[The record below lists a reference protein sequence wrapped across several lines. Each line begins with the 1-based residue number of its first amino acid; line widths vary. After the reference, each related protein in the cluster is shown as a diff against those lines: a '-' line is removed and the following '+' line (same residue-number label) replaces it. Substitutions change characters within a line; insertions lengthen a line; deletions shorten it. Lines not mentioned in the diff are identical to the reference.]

1 MENAPQKTFKMS
13 RLSFLPALFGFAG
26 LLDSVY
32 LAAKHYLG
40 STPPCVLLKGCE
52 VVTTSKFATVGGVS
66 VAVFGAVY
74 YLAVLVLVIAYLDS
88 KNHSLLKILSRFTV
102 LGVLATAW
110 FLFLQIFILKAL
122 CIYCLVSAFSSISLF
137 GLSVYLYKHDKKHFQ

>member
-1 MENAPQKTFKMS
+1 MNNQEQKTFKMS
-13 RLSFLPALFGFAG
+13 RWSFLPVLFGFSG

-74 YLAVLVLVIAYLDS
+74 YLTVLVIAIYYLNS
-88 KNHSLLKILSRFTV
+88 KKTSVLKFLSRFTV
-102 LGVLATAW
+102 LGVMATAW

-122 CIYCLVSAFSSISLF
+122 CVYCLVSAFSSISLF
-137 GLSVYLYKHDKKHFQ
+137 GLSVYLYNHSKKYSQ